1 MAMVTEMALITRTY
15 NHNSHHVSYV
25 TKKTCLAYRSCVIR
39 AKGGWLAY
47 PDVSKNGRVGALA
60 VAAIVL
66 SENGGNGHSNT
77 NKAVLIDADPDNVE
91 PGEAALWSAP
101 GASLSTAALGEPVN
115 RQDPALDRAQVSKE
129 FLLRVQ
135 VGCRV
140 VAYQAE
146 KGGNGKGLVAV

>member
-1 MAMVTEMALITRTY
+1 M
-15 NHNSHHVSYV
+15 
-25 TKKTCLAYRSCVIR
+25 
-39 AKGGWLAY
+39 
-47 PDVSKNGRVGALA
+47 SKNRRVGALA

-66 SENGGNGHSNT
+66 SENGGNGHGNADE
-77 NKAVLIDADPDNVE
+77 AVLVDADPDDVE
-91 PGEAALWSAP
+91 PGEAALGSAP
-101 GASLSTAALGEPVN
+101 GAPLSTAALGEPVDG
-115 RQDPALDRAQVSKE
+115 QDPALDGAQVSKE